1 MGNVEVYMSVIFSD
15 VCEDFFFFLT
25 KQNFQKKKLKEMA
38 G

>member
-15 VCEDFFFFLT
+15 VCEDFFLT